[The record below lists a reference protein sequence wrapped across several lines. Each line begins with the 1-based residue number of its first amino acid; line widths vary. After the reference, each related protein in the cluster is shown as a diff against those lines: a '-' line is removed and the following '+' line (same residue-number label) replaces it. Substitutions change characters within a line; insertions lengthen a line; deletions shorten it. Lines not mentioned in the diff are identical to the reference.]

1 MKLTK
6 TRLKQII
13 KEVLEVHFAPENLTD
28 MDAEE
33 AYGLGYQA
41 KATEIE
47 EKEASSNP
55 TKLKLNFKQ

>member
-1 MKLTK
+1 
-6 TRLKQII
+6 
-13 KEVLEVHFAPENLTD
+13 